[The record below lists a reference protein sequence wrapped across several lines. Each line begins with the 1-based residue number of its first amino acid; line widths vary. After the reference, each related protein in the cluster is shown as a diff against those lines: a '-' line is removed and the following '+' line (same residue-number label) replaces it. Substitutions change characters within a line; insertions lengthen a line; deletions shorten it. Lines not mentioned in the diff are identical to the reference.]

1 MRQNHQMP
9 TFELSTDIAAD
20 PGTAF
25 DLALSVDAHT
35 ASMGGSNERAV
46 GGVTSGLLGPADS
59 VTWQARHFGLPFR
72 MTSKITA
79 WDRPRGFVDE
89 QTKGPFAFWRHEHR
103 FEALDAGVT
112 RMVDSVDFGS
122 PFGLLGRAVDVL
134 MLTRYMR
141 RLIEGR
147 NEWRRETLEA

>member
-1 MRQNHQMP
+1 MP
-9 TFELSTDIAAD
+9 TLELSIDIAAD
-20 PGTAF
+20 PSAVF
-25 DLALSVDAHT
+25 DLALSVDAHI
-35 ASMGGSNERAV
+35 ASMGGSKERAV
-46 GGVTSGLLGPADS
+46 AGVTRGLLGPGDS

-122 PFGLLGRAVDVL
+122 PFGLLGQAVDVL

-141 RLIEGR
+141 RLIERR
-147 NEWRRETLEA
+147 NEWIRETLEA